1 MAERN
6 VQSAPAQASVSLCTE
21 SSAVT
26 HVSCKWE
33 DHKHSCKAGL
43 SEHFVTTNKDC
54 ISFVLSSK
62 KAKLGKHV
70 RRKLSQCPE
79 NSIEGRFPKFHIL
92 LIASLVKTNI
102 F

>member
-6 VQSAPAQASVSLCTE
+6 MQSTPTQASVSLCTE

-26 HVSCKWE
+26 HVSRKWE

-70 RRKLSQCPE
+70 RGKLFSAQKTTLRA
-79 NSIEGRFPKFHIL
+79 G
-92 LIASLVKTNI
+92 SLSSTSY
-102 F
+102 